1 MLKSILLAFAFTALV
16 ACSGTEAQKN
26 QDRLAAVETGY
37 IVAQKGAILYLE
49 LTPCVRNPTPP
60 CRDFNTALTI
70 QQVDRRATAAI
81 NAAAGAVKA
90 NPSDAAIPGL
100 IAAAQAAV
108 GDLRAAVP
116 AK

>member
-1 MLKSILLAFAFTALV
+1 MLRYLMIAFLAVGV
-16 ACSGTEAQKN
+16 AACAGTEAQKN

-49 LTPCVRNPTPP
+49 LTPCSRNPTPP
-60 CRDFNTALTI
+60 CRDMAVALKI
-70 QQVDRRATAAI
+70 QDGDRRATAAI
-81 NAAAGAVKA
+81 AAAHERVKA

-108 GDLRAAVP
+108 GDL
-116 AK
+116 KTQIK